1 MGKKKTLNRADSMT
15 LVLAVLRDGPC
26 HGYEL
31 AKEVERRSNQVVQFN
46 DGTLYP
52 VLHALEE
59 EGLIASEWSSNH
71 GDRPRRVYS
80 LTESGTAELAR
91 RVAGWQ
97 EFRAAVDG
105 VIFNQ

>member
-1 MGKKKTLNRADSMT
+1 MT

-31 AKEVERRSNQVVQFN
+31 AKEVERRSNVLVQVN

-52 VLHALEE
+52 VLHALEAE
-59 EGLIASEWSSNH
+59 QLIVSAWSEDH

-80 LTESGTAELAR
+80 LTEAGLADLHR
-91 RVAGWQ
+91 RVAEWK
-97 EFRAAVDG
+97 EYRNAIEG
-105 VIFNQ
+105 VLLDPQ